1 MSNIEKIL
9 LKIEN
14 DYNGN
19 FLSTYKEVKE
29 KLGITQTEF
38 SNLKSQLKKHK
49 NVLKRNNKK
58 ELLWKD
64 YILMTFYYKGTKYI
78 RITKT
83 ILNFNLT

>member
-9 LKIEN
+9 KKIQN

-29 KLGITQTEF
+29 RLGITQTEF

>member
-9 LKIEN
+9 TNIQN
-14 DYNGN
+14 NYNGN
-19 FLSTYKEVKE
+19 FLSTYKQAKE
-29 KLGITQTEF
+29 KLGITQIEF

-64 YILMTFYYKGTKYI
+64 YILMTFYFKGTKYI
-78 RITKT
+78 RITK
-83 ILNFNLT
+83 FFKF

>member
-9 LKIEN
+9 KKIEN

-19 FLSTYKEVKE
+19 FLSTYREVKE

-58 ELLWKD
+58 ELLWKN
-64 YILMTFYYKGTKYI
+64 YILMIFYYKGIKYI
-78 RITKT
+78 RITK
-83 ILNFNLT
+83 NYFKF

>member
-9 LKIEN
+9 LKIQK

-29 KLGITQTEF
+29 RLGITQTEF

-58 ELLWKD
+58 ELLWRD
-64 YILMTFYYKGTKYI
+64 YILMIFYYRGIKYI
-78 RITKT
+78 EITK
-83 ILNFNLT
+83 NDFKF

>member
-9 LKIEN
+9 KNIN
-14 DYNGN
+14 DNYNGN
-19 FLSTYKEVKE
+19 FLSTYKQAKE

-58 ELLWKD
+58 ELLWKN

-78 RITKT
+78 RITK
-83 ILNFNLT
+83 NDFKF

>member
-9 LKIEN
+9 KKIEN

-19 FLSTYKEVKE
+19 FLSTYREVKE

-58 ELLWKD
+58 ELLWKN
-64 YILMTFYYKGTKYI
+64 YILMIFYYKGIKYI
-78 RITKT
+78 KITK
-83 ILNFNLT
+83 NVFKF

>member
-9 LKIEN
+9 LKIQN

-19 FLSTYKEVKE
+19 FLSTYRKVKE
-29 KLGITQTEF
+29 RLGITQTEF

-58 ELLWKD
+58 ELLWRD
-64 YILMTFYYKGTKYI
+64 YILMIFYYRGIKYI
-78 RITKT
+78 RITK
-83 ILNFNLT
+83 NDFKF

>member
-9 LKIEN
+9 KNIEN
-14 DYNGN
+14 NFNGN

-58 ELLWKD
+58 ELLWKK
-64 YILMTFYYKGTKYI
+64 YILMTFYFKGIKYI
-78 RITKT
+78 KITK
-83 ILNFNLT
+83 NDFKF

>member
-9 LKIEN
+9 LKIQK

-64 YILMTFYYKGTKYI
+64 YILMIFYYKGTKYI
-78 RITKT
+78 RIIK
-83 ILNFNLT
+83 NDFKF

>member
-9 LKIEN
+9 LKIQK

-29 KLGITQTEF
+29 RLGITQIEF

-58 ELLWKD
+58 ELLWKN
-64 YILMTFYYKGTKYI
+64 YILMIFYYRGTKYI
-78 RITKT
+78 RIIK
-83 ILNFNLT
+83 NDFKF

>member
-9 LKIEN
+9 TNIQN
-14 DYNGN
+14 NYNGN
-19 FLSTYKEVKE
+19 FLSTYKQAKE

-58 ELLWKD
+58 ELLWKN

-78 RITKT
+78 RITK
-83 ILNFNLT
+83 FFKF

>member
-19 FLSTYKEVKE
+19 FLSTYREVKE
-29 KLGITQTEF
+29 KLGITQIEF

-58 ELLWKD
+58 ELLWKN
-64 YILMTFYYKGTKYI
+64 YILMIFYYKGIKYI
-78 RITKT
+78 RITK
-83 ILNFNLT
+83 NYFKF

>member
-9 LKIEN
+9 KKIQN

-29 KLGITQTEF
+29 RLGITQTEF

-64 YILMTFYYKGTKYI
+64 YILMTFYYKGIKYI
-78 RITKT
+78 RITK
-83 ILNFNLT
+83 NYFKF

>member
-9 LKIEN
+9 KKIEN

>member
-9 LKIEN
+9 LKIQK

-58 ELLWKD
+58 ELLWRD
-64 YILMTFYYKGTKYI
+64 YILMIFYYRGIKYI
-78 RITKT
+78 RITK
-83 ILNFNLT
+83 NDFKF

>member
-14 DYNGN
+14 NYNGN
-19 FLSTYKEVKE
+19 FLSTYKQAKE
-29 KLGITQTEF
+29 KLGITQIEF

-58 ELLWKD
+58 ELLWK
-64 YILMTFYYKGTKYI
+64 
-78 RITKT
+78 
-83 ILNFNLT
+83 N

>member
-9 LKIEN
+9 KKIQN

-58 ELLWKD
+58 ELLWRD
-64 YILMTFYYKGTKYI
+64 YILMIFYYRGIKYI
-78 RITKT
+78 EITK
-83 ILNFNLT
+83 NDFKF

>member
-9 LKIEN
+9 KNIN
-14 DYNGN
+14 DNYKGN
-19 FLSTYKEVKE
+19 FLSTYKQARE

-64 YILMTFYYKGTKYI
+64 YILMTFYFKGTKYI
-78 RITKT
+78 RITK
-83 ILNFNLT
+83 NDFKF

>member
-9 LKIEN
+9 KNIN
-14 DYNGN
+14 DNYNGN
-19 FLSTYKEVKE
+19 FLSTYKQARE

-64 YILMTFYYKGTKYI
+64 YILMTFYFKGTKYI
-78 RITKT
+78 RITK
-83 ILNFNLT
+83 NDFKF

>member
-9 LKIEN
+9 TNIEN
-14 DYNGN
+14 NYNGN
-19 FLSTYKEVKE
+19 FLSTYKQARE

-78 RITKT
+78 RITK
-83 ILNFNLT
+83 FFKF